1 MITTPIHIQIQ
12 DFNTVRGIQKRIPEM
27 EQKYKDEA
35 SAYED
40 KVLVPYIMEKSKNNP
55 PTKEEL
61 DKYLRR
67 NK

>member
-1 MITTPIHIQIQ
+1 
-12 DFNTVRGIQKRIPEM
+12 M

-40 KVLVPYIMEKSKNNP
+40 EVLVPYIMEKSKDNP
-55 PTKEEL
+55 PTKEQL